1 MNFSSTCKTWDE
13 VRKKLQLDALKSC
26 STHELYE
33 PMFLYVHH
41 FSILF
46 HVSWALDLPRLMLVL
61 FCWTTHSHPYIA
73 DIKTRSMQDGTQV
86 EENLSGGMY
95 GLHDVCAGK
104 SFCCVNRQLRNR
116 FCIGGKDDWLVT
128 TDRVCDLKLEPHI
141 LWDHIAASFW
151 DRQPCPC

>member
-1 MNFSSTCKTWDE
+1 MATPNWFELPTDPIEKILACLDVFDLMNFSSTCKTWDE

-61 FCWTTHSHPYIA
+61 FC
-73 DIKTRSMQDGTQV
+73 
-86 EENLSGGMY
+86 
-95 GLHDVCAGK
+95 
-104 SFCCVNRQLRNR
+104 
-116 FCIGGKDDWLVT
+116 
-128 TDRVCDLKLEPHI
+128 
-141 LWDHIAASFW
+141 
-151 DRQPCPC
+151 